1 MDIHEFTVET
11 VGPDIATVTP
21 DLVLQEDKTVDETP
35 LTRTVF
41 RAEVRSQGV
50 RGWLIQQ
57 KRNRNEEW
65 EDTKKIDFRK
75 LKSGEGANIELST
88 EALSRVVEQYEI
100 LKSHIA
106 QHGLSY
112 GKQSYISGKKDEILI
127 VNSKSVA
134 ASIASILKK
143 QPDEEFWAALAAD
156 QPGLLRRLAYGAQQE
171 VRRRQLRIFEY
182 FLDDPVNLQKYATA
196 QKLTD
201 AKDEKIWQ
209 HYFEQNPWIF
219 GYGLDYQYLN
229 VLQREATIG
238 SPTVGGTD
246 QELIDFLMGTSE
258 YTVLVEIKTAET
270 PLMAATKNRS
280 NSWRLSNELIH
291 AQSQILEQRASFQ
304 AYVDANHDSLY
315 TKDGDRVHQNT
326 LNPRVILVIG
336 RTSALAEAGSAKEQD
351 IKKRTFELY
360 RRELHSITVLTYD
373 ELLERARHIVATT
386 KEPSKA

>member
-11 VGPDIATVTP
+11 VGPDIATVKP
-21 DLVLQEDKTVDETP
+21 DLVLQEDKTLDETP
-35 LTRTVF
+35 LMRTVF

-88 EALSRVVEQYEI
+88 DALARVVEQYDI
-100 LKSHIA
+100 LKSHIE
-106 QHGLSY
+106 QHGLAY
-112 GKQSYISGKKDEILI
+112 GKQSYVSGKKDEIII

-134 ASIASILKK
+134 ASIASILQQ
-143 QPDEEFWAALAAD
+143 QPDEEFWAGLAAD
-156 QPGLLRRLAYGAQQE
+156 HPGLLRRLAYGAQHE
-171 VRRRQLRIFEY
+171 DRRRQLRLFEY
-182 FLDDPVNLQKYATA
+182 FLHDPANLQKYAKA

-201 AKDEKIWQ
+201 TKDEKVWQ
-209 HYFEQNPWIF
+209 HYFELNPWIF

-238 SPTVGGTD
+238 GPTIGGTD
-246 QELIDFLMGTSE
+246 QELIDFLMGTNE

-270 PLMAATKNRS
+270 PLMAASKNRS

-304 AYVDANHDSLY
+304 AYADANPGKLF
-315 TKDGDRVHQNT
+315 TKDGQRIHQNT

-336 RTSALAEAGSAKEQD
+336 RSSTLGEADSEIERE

-360 RRELHSITVLTYD
+360 RRELHNVTILTYD
-373 ELLERARHIVATT
+373 DLLERARHILATT
-386 KEPSKA
+386 KDPSKS